1 MKSVQLKDEKFSY
14 DCSYYRNDLP
24 VNFISKRE
32 INVQRESVAV
42 PGERFTDGSEHR
54 LGVQIILDNLTKYYG
69 DVCVLDNINLN
80 INDGEFLAI
89 VGRSGCG
96 KSTLLKLIANLEKP
110 THGSIHLLNQNNLT
124 PVQFSEVRVMFQDAR
139 LLPWRTVRQN
149 VQLGL
154 AKNQFVKADRLLE
167 AVGLQQK
174 AKLWPSQLSGG
185 QKQRVAFA
193 RALAHQP
200 RILLLD
206 EPLGALDALTRL
218 EMQALIEKLWL
229 QHQFTTVLVTHDVS
243 EAVQLADR
251 IILLN
256 AGSITHQFFV
266 DLPRP
271 RQHNHQFNDIEQQ
284 VLTAVLNT

>member
-32 INVQRESVAV
+32 INVQRESVEV
-42 PGERFTDGSEHR
+42 SDERFTDGSEHR